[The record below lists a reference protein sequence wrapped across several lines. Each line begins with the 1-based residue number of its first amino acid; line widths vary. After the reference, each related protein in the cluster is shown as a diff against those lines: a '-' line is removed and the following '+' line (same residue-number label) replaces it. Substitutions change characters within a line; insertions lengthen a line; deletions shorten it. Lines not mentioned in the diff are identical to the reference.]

1 MAIFEPFAGV
11 RYDLDKVDLA
21 DVVAPPYDVIDAAG
35 RARLEARSPYNAVR
49 VELAATEDGEGRYD
63 AVHRRFEGWLAEG
76 VLSRDSEPG
85 FYVYRMGW
93 HDDEGRPHQTTGVF
107 GALELSTPDLG
118 EVLPHERTMG
128 KPKDDRLSLLRA
140 TRANISAVWTLSLA
154 TGLSALL
161 DVPGPP
167 LARCTD
173 EDVPSPAVAS
183 HPACHPGGDHR
194 GCRLGPR
201 GDRRR
206 PPPLRD
212 SPRL

>member
-1 MAIFEPFAGV
+1 MAIFQPFAGV

-76 VLSRDSEPG
+76 VLSRDSEPS

-107 GALELSTPDLG
+107 GALGAVDARPGRGAAARADDG
-118 EVLPHERTMG
+118 EAE
-128 KPKDDRLSLLRA
+128 
-140 TRANISAVWTLSLA
+140 
-154 TGLSALL
+154 
-161 DVPGPP
+161 
-167 LARCTD
+167 
-173 EDVPSPAVAS
+173 E
-183 HPACHPGGDHR
+183 
-194 GCRLGPR
+194 
-201 GDRRR
+201 R
-206 PPPLRD
+206 PPQPAAGDQGEPLGCVDALAGERAVRP
-212 SPRL
+212 PRRL